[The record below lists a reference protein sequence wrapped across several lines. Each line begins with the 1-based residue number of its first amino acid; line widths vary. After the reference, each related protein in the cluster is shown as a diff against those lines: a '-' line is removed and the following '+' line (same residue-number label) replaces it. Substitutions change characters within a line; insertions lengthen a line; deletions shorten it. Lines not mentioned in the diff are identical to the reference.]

1 MPNDESTPI
10 PAGSD
15 TSTGTDSED
24 ELFYELLAEQR
35 Y

>member
-1 MPNDESTPI
+1 MPDDAPTPAASGSASTEE
-10 PAGSD
+10 
-15 TSTGTDSED
+15 DSET

>member
-1 MPNDESTPI
+1 MPDDTNTTEQS
-10 PAGSD
+10 GSISAEADAD
-15 TSTGTDSED
+15 T

>member
-10 PAGSD
+10 PAAD
-15 TSTGTDSED
+15 TSTGDDAEA